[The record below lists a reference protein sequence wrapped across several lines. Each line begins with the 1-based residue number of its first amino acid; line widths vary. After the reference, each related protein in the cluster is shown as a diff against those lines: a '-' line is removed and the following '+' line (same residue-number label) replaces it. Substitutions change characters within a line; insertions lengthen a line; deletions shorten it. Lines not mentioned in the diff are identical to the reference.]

1 MEEIV
6 YKEFLELEAEHWW
19 FQGRR
24 AIFISLLD
32 RFLGREQLA
41 GRRLMDV
48 GCGVGGML
56 TQLGEYGVTVG
67 TDVVFKGLECCA
79 ERGYPRL
86 VASHAPASPF
96 LDESF
101 DCITAF
107 DALEHIEDDVGTL
120 REIHRMLKPGGILIA
135 SGPSYGWL
143 YSQQDQNAHHLR
155 RYTRGELTSKAKQ
168 VGFTIEKSSY
178 INFLLFPAIL
188 PIVLLLHL
196 RYKLRPQQAG
206 DLEGG
211 SNIGIGIPR
220 WLNAALSGIF
230 RSEARILKLVSAP
243 AGHSLVMVARK
254 PEH

>member
-1 MEEIV
+1 MEDIV

-24 AIFISLLD
+24 TIFISLLD
-32 RFLGREQLA
+32 RFLGRGRRE

-56 TQLGEYGVTVG
+56 TQLEEYGVTIG

-96 LDESF
+96 LDSSF

-107 DALEHIEDDVGTL
+107 DALEHIEDDVGTM
-120 REIHRMLKPGGILIA
+120 REIFRMLKPGGIFIA
-135 SGPSYGWL
+135 SGPSYNLL
-143 YSQQDQNAHHLR
+143 YSQQDRNAHHLR
-155 RYTRGELTSKAKQ
+155 RYSRGELTSKAKQ
-168 VGFTIEKSSY
+168 VGFEIQKASY

-188 PIVLLLHL
+188 PIVLALHL
-196 RYKLRPQQAG
+196 RYILSPKAG
-206 DLEGG
+206 DSRGG
-211 SNIGIGIPR
+211 SNIGIGIPGWANR
-220 WLNAALSGIF
+220 TLAAIF
-230 RSEARILKLVSAP
+230 KSEARILKFVSAP
-243 AGHSLVMVARK
+243 TGHSLVMVARK
-254 PEH
+254 PE